1 MSKDSEMMQMS
12 MTKIG
17 DARDILKHHLEALW
31 NNPTLATDLPP
42 IMLWGPP
49 GIGKSTVIRELT
61 EELDIGFIDVRLAQR
76 EPVDIRG
83 LPVPREDRQGVDW
96 IVSSEWPREGQ
107 EGFKPRGIILFDE
120 ITAADPSLQVA
131 AYEFILDRRLGMLYD
146 VPDGWYII
154 AAGNRTKDGAVARAM
169 SSALANRFCHLELR
183 SDAKSWTDWAWMKE
197 IHPSVIGFIRFRP
210 DLLFNMNGDRERGWP
225 SPRTWARVSLEMQLA
240 EESGLSDNALANIIE
255 GLIGKGTALEFQG
268 YMRWT
273 EQLPD
278 IARILRGEDPVEIP
292 VRSDQCFGLIS
303 AMVHHVLETEDI
315 KEIINGIFDVLLKLS
330 NDWAQVAYHDLE
342 LTLAARGRFDDLVL
356 IKTHDSH
363 EEIENKLLYGLD
375 SATVEA
381 GE

>member
-1 MSKDSEMMQMS
+1 MSSKNAENRTSQ
-12 MTKIG
+12 TKIG
-17 DARDILKHHLEALW
+17 DAQEILRHHLECLW
-31 NNPTLATDLPP
+31 ADPAKAGDLPP
-42 IMLWGPP
+42 LMMWGPP
-49 GIGKSTVIRELT
+49 GIGKSTIIRELT

-96 IVSSEWPREGQ
+96 IIASEWPRESQ

-131 AYEFILDRRLGMLYD
+131 AYELILDRRLGTLYN
-146 VPDGWYII
+146 VPEGWYIV

-255 GLIGKGTALEFQG
+255 GLIGTASS
-268 YMRWT
+268 
-273 EQLPD
+273 LP
-278 IARILRGEDPVEIP
+278 
-292 VRSDQCFGLIS
+292 S
-303 AMVHHVLETEDI
+303 AVD
-315 KEIINGIFDVLLKLS
+315 
-330 NDWAQVAYHDLE
+330 
-342 LTLAARGRFDDLVL
+342 
-356 IKTHDSH
+356 
-363 EEIENKLLYGLD
+363 
-375 SATVEA
+375 
-381 GE
+381 